1 MSNSTSSAFANRRPP
16 AKTEKLGF
24 LHLPKNVR
32 KMIYELAIYDHDRG
46 VVCLPRG
53 TPRKQS
59 TWYAP
64 GLSFVGRLSGG
75 FIGDVCGLSFD
86 KGRARAGVDSAATGK
101 WTDGDPVSLMTK
113 GPVPDSDS
121 EPESEPEDGTDHEID
136 VLTAAVK
143 IEAEAEVEA
152 EPNSEDEGCVDC
164 AEEWELGSNDGDCPS
179 ECGCCCHDFLTEE
192 AQDITTENYVAPP
205 DRCVEGKCKDR
216 RCEHCAGYGLG
227 PDQLDPDYP
236 DSEPELE
243 EFVLEDAEDLDDA
256 EHFDCDERI
265 GVLFETKEPAI
276 LLACTEIRTQC
287 LPMYYSQNAFSW
299 RMHWLDY
306 AGSLARFQCWVE
318 DVVGD
323 NVKHIGRLAFEGR
336 HVVEEGVE
344 FVAYT
349 GMLHHDPGYAVIAGC
364 LDVPTEVDNKIT
376 ESLHGELDEKLACIA
391 SRPTS
396 PPTFTVKDLCEL
408 GSIFVKAMHRNFED
422 TEPPRDM
429 MPFGVSLGRV
439 PASILQ
445 DEALLRRF
453 LNFMPYEVLKKALTA
468 TQAQQPR
475 PYHSRESSPELDGSI
490 SQLAL
495 SWVPPRGVSEEL

>member
-1 MSNSTSSAFANRRPP
+1 MSTFTSSAFANRRPP

-24 LHLPKNVR
+24 LHLPENVR

-46 VVCLPRG
+46 VVCLPRAI
-53 TPRKQS
+53 PRKQS

-75 FIGDVCGLSFD
+75 FIGDACGLSFD
-86 KGRARAGVDSAATGK
+86 KGRARAGVDSAAAGK
-101 WTDGDPVSLMTK
+101 WTDGIPVRLMTN

-121 EPESEPEDGTDHEID
+121 ESESEPDEDGTDHDID
-136 VLTAAVK
+136 VLTAPVK
-143 IEAEAEVEA
+143 LGAEAEVEA
-152 EPNSEDEGCVDC
+152 EPNSEDEGCMDC
-164 AEEWELGSNDGDCPS
+164 AEEWELGSNDGNCPS
-179 ECGCCCHDFLTEE
+179 ECACCCHNFLAEE
-192 AQDITTENYVAPP
+192 ARDITTEDYIAPP
-205 DRCVEGKCKDR
+205 DRCVEGECLDSS
-216 RCEHCAGYGLG
+216 CEHCAGDGLG

-243 EFVLEDAEDLDDA
+243 EFVLEDEEDLDDA
-256 EHFDCDERI
+256 EHFDSDERI
-265 GVLFETKEPAI
+265 GVLFETKDPAI
-276 LLACTEIRTQC
+276 LLASTEIRTQC
-287 LPMYYSQNAFSW
+287 LPIYYSHNAFSW

-306 AGSLARFQCWVE
+306 PGSLADLRHWVKH
-318 DVVGD
+318 VVRD
-323 NVKHIGRLAFEGR
+323 NVKHIERLAFEGR

-344 FVAYT
+344 FVAYI
-349 GMLHHDPGYAVIAGC
+349 GLLHNDPGYAVTAGC
-364 LDVPTEVDNKIT
+364 LDVPTEVDDNIT
-376 ESLHGELDEKLACIA
+376 ESMHRELTEQLACIA
-391 SRPTS
+391 GRSTS
-396 PPTFTVKDLCEL
+396 PPTLTGKDL
-408 GSIFVKAMHRNFED
+408 NFEE

-453 LNFMPYEVLKKALTA
+453 LNFMPYEVLKKALTS
-468 TQAQQPR
+468 TQTQQPW